1 MGAWHTSR
9 VGRERKSNQGDSLN
23 LNSGVHNAI
32 TLEAKTL
39 LSTARLKAVMFTQFN
54 RPDRRICIHIG
65 AFSVYFVSL
74 RHQCE
79 QLRNVMPDKKSNLKF
94 REDL

>member
-1 MGAWHTSR
+1 M
-9 VGRERKSNQGDSLN
+9 GRERKSNQGDSLN

-32 TLEAKTL
+32 TLEGKTL

-65 AFSVYFVSL
+65 AFSVHFVSAPPV
-74 RHQCE
+74 RAAQRC
-79 QLRNVMPDKKSNLKF
+79 DA
-94 REDL
+94 